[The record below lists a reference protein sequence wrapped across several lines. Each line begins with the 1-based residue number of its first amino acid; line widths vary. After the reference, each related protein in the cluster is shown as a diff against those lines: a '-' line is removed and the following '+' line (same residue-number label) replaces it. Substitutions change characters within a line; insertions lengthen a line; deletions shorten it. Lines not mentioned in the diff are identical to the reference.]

1 MFSVNERG
9 NESVL
14 ISLIDGCF
22 IYIYICINT
31 ENGASLFRADVME
44 SQFEVPAELIVQLSH
59 EPLSVPE
66 RNCSAFFF
74 SCRGSGQIKLMP
86 LERLL
91 LVNKP
96 IAENSETLVN
106 PQSQE
111 GLPRILI
118 VFMAAQQPLEDLRED
133 RY

>member
-1 MFSVNERG
+1 MEGQFK
-9 NESVL
+9 VL
-14 ISLIDGCF
+14 S
-22 IYIYICINT
+22 
-31 ENGASLFRADVME
+31 
-44 SQFEVPAELIVQLSH
+44 ELIVQLSH

-66 RNCSAFFF
+66 RNCSAFF
-74 SCRGSGQIKLMP
+74 SSRARGQIKLML

-106 PQSQE
+106 PQSQK

-118 VFMAAQQPLEDLRED
+118 VLMAAQQTLENLSPIRINTNFYICYF
-133 RY
+133 RFYTISANYFMSISVL